1 MNRVTIRPLA
11 AVALLLLAA
20 HARAALDVG
29 GFDAAIDP
37 CKDLYLHVNRKWIE
51 ATEIPSDRS
60 AWGTGA
66 IVDQRN
72 EKTLLGALDA
82 ALAATLPPQGST
94 RRKLLQFYA
103 SGMDTAA
110 IEKAGL
116 EPLKAQFALIAAVKD
131 PASLARALGGLHQQ
145 GVEPGFAFGVRP
157 DAKDS
162 ARYLAEIAQGG
173 LGLPDRD
180 YYFKDDERTRSLR
193 EGYRAHLETMF
204 TLAGDAPAAA
214 KADAETVFALET
226 ELARASMTVVERR
239 DVDKTYNKMALAD
252 LAGAAPGFPWD
263 EYLKALGV
271 SGVKDLNVAQ
281 PAFFAAFAKLAAE
294 RPAAQWQTYL
304 RWHLLHETAPALP
317 ARFEQANFA
326 FYERQLQG
334 TQSAPPR
341 ARHVVQL
348 ISGRYG
354 NRPFAQAMGEVFVD
368 AAFPPEAKARALLLV
383 ANVKAALADR
393 LRGVEWMSDETRSRA
408 LEKLAAMQ
416 VKVGYP
422 DKPRD
427 YADADVG
434 PYAFVDNMLRANAFE
449 HRRES
454 RRIGG
459 PVDRTEW
466 GMAPHIVN
474 AYYNPRVNEI
484 VFPAAILQP
493 PYFDAK
499 ADDALNYGA
508 IGMVIGHEITHGFDD
523 RGRRFDAQGNMREWW
538 TPEDAKRYV
547 QRAGK
552 IEAQYSGFEGVEG
565 AKVNG
570 KLTLGENIADVG
582 GLKIAYLALQKAL
595 AANRPPKI
603 DGYTP
608 EQRFFLSYAQQWR
621 SRLRVE
627 RERMLL
633 ATDPHSPARF
643 RVAGV
648 VAQLPEFS
656 RAFSCG
662 ANGTLLSEGERAN
675 IW

>member
-1 MNRVTIRPLA
+1 MNRLPIRPLA
-11 AVALLLLAA
+11 MAILLAFLA
-20 HARAALDVG
+20 PARAALDVA
-29 GFDAAIDP
+29 GFDPAIDP
-37 CKDLYLHVNRKWIE
+37 CKDLYQHVNRKWLE
-51 ATEIPSDRS
+51 ATEIPADRS

-82 ALAATLPPQGST
+82 ALARPLPPPGSA
-94 RRKLLQFYA
+94 RRKVLQFYA

-110 IEKAGL
+110 IEQAGV
-116 EPLKAQFALIAAVKD
+116 EPLQPRLALIAAVKD
-131 PASLARALGGLHQQ
+131 ASSLARALGGLHQQ
-145 GVEPGFAFGVRP
+145 GVTPGFAFSVRP

-162 ARYLAEIAQGG
+162 TRYLAEIAQGG

-180 YYFKDDERTRSLR
+180 YYFNDDARTRALR
-193 EGYRAHLETMF
+193 EGYRAHLEKMF
-204 TLAGDAPAAA
+204 TLAGDTPEAA
-214 KADAETVFALET
+214 KAGAETVFAIET
-226 ELARASMTVVERR
+226 ELARASMTAVERR
-239 DVDKTYNKMALAD
+239 DVDKTYNKTALAD
-252 LAGAAPGFPWD
+252 LAGNAPGFPWD

-271 SGVKDLNVAQ
+271 PGVKELNVAQ

-294 RPAAQWQTYL
+294 RPAAQWRAYL
-304 RWHLLHETAPALP
+304 RWHLLHDTAAALP
-317 ARFEQANFA
+317 ARFEEANFA

-354 NRPFAQAMGEVFVD
+354 SRPLAQAVGEVFVET
-368 AAFPPEAKARALLLV
+368 AFPPEAKARALQLV

-393 LRGVEWMSDETRSRA
+393 LREVDWMSDETRSRA

-434 PYAFVDNMLRANAFE
+434 PYAFVENMLRANAFE
-449 HRRES
+449 HRRET

-523 RGRRFDAQGNMREWW
+523 RGRRFDAQGNLREWW
-538 TPEDAKRYV
+538 TPGDASRYV

-552 IEAQYSGFEGVEG
+552 IQDQYSGFEGVEG

-595 AANRPPKI
+595 AGQHPGKI
-603 DGYTP
+603 EGYTP

-621 SRLRVE
+621 SRYRVE

-633 ATDPHSPARF
+633 ATDPHSPPRF

-648 VAQLPEFS
+648 VAQMPEFA
-656 RAFSCG
+656 RAFSCDAG
-662 ANGTLLSEGERAN
+662 RTLLTESQRAN